1 MEGGFFYRTQGFSQ
15 LRRRGDEMLSHGS
28 DKRNSGRMKREL
40 AVRVKTTRETKQ
52 VYTIDLS
59 HGGVKVGGALLKL
72 PLGEQ
77 VEVFL
82 EKAGETNP
90 FSGRVAREDGIYH
103 LNRIGRDA
111 NAFFIRIADVRFSE
125 FIRHNY
131 QI

>member
-1 MEGGFFYRTQGFSQ
+1 
-15 LRRRGDEMLSHGS
+15 
-28 DKRNSGRMKREL
+28 MKREL
-40 AVRVKTTRETKQ
+40 AVRVKTTGETKQ

-59 HGGVKVGGALLKL
+59 PGGVKVGGALLKL

-90 FSGRVAREDGIYH
+90 FAGRVAREDGIYH
-103 LNRIGRDA
+103 INRIGRDA
-111 NAFFIRIADVRFSE
+111 NAFFIRIADARFSE
-125 FIRHNY
+125 FVRLHY